1 MQVQVE
7 TLSPVIKKINFEIP
21 VEQVNA
27 EIEKTYQGIQK
38 RAKIQGFRPGKAP
51 LQLIKRSY
59 SDSMRDEVMRRFYE
73 KTLYSTLIEQKIEPI
88 EAPTIESD
96 VLQENAP
103 FKYSALVEVMPE
115 IDLKD
120 YTGLEISRERYTFNP
135 QSIEDE
141 LARMRENMAQLVPLD
156 DDCAVEKGHTVTI
169 DYAFSVEGC
178 PEETNSAENATVEVG
193 AYSLMPDFEDQLVG
207 MKCGESK
214 QICVTLP
221 EGYRT
226 PAAAGKEGVFQV
238 ALKEIKRKELPELND
253 EFAKQFGDFE
263 TVEQLREKMT
273 EYHQKHEQDR
283 IEHEQKESII
293 KALIE
298 KNPIEVPQSMVKRQV
313 EQMLENLK
321 NRLKSRNMSIE
332 MMGMDDE
339 KFRERFH
346 EAATDK
352 VRGGLLLMSLID
364 KENFVVN
371 DEEIEQRYEQIAAG
385 NTDMLERIKQHYAAN
400 RTAQNSL
407 IAEIREDKA
416 IRFLLES
423 AVITEIDPEAAS
435 APEA

>member
-7 TLSPVIKKINFEIP
+7 TLSPVTKKISFEIP
-21 VEQVNA
+21 VDQVNS
-27 EIEKTYQGIQK
+27 EIAKAYQGIQR

-73 KTLYSTLIEQKIEPI
+73 KTLYSTLIEHKIEPVD
-88 EAPTIESD
+88 APTIESD
-96 VLQENAP
+96 ILEENSS

-120 YTGLEISRERYTFNP
+120 YTGLEITRERYTFEP
-135 QSIEDE
+135 QKIEDE
-141 LARMRENMAQLVPLD
+141 IARMRENMAQLVPVD
-156 DDCAVEKGHTVTI
+156 DDSTVEKGHTVTI
-169 DYAFSVEGC
+169 DYSFSVEGC
-178 PEETNSAENATVEVG
+178 PEETSNAENAMVEVG

-214 QICVTLP
+214 QVSVTLP

-253 EFAKQFGDFE
+253 EFAQQFGDFE
-263 TVEQLREKMT
+263 TVEQLREKMI
-273 EYHQKHEQDR
+273 EYHQKHELDR
-283 IEHEQKESII
+283 IEHEQRESII

-313 EQMLENLK
+313 DQMLENLK
-321 NRLKSRNMSIE
+321 NRLKGRKMSIE
-332 MMGMDDE
+332 MMGMDDDG
-339 KFRERFH
+339 FRERFH

-385 NTDMLERIKQHYAAN
+385 NKEMLERIKEHYSTN
-400 RTAQNSL
+400 RSAQNSM
-407 IAEIREDKA
+407 IAEIKEDKA
-416 IRFLLES
+416 IRFLLDN
-423 AVITEIDPEAAS
+423 AVITETEPK